1 MNLEVSGYGHSV
13 IEPSPRAPNQRG
25 QIVPLLAGVVTLV
38 AVCALGVAQ
47 IGRGAV
53 DRARAQN
60 AADAAA
66 LAAAI
71 TPDPSNA
78 RSLAAHI
85 SARNGAVL
93 VDEHR
98 VGGITIVRV
107 RLSDHE
113 ASAAATPVADGSP
126 DIP

>member
-1 MNLEVSGYGHSV
+1 M
-13 IEPSPRAPNQRG
+13 IESSSRTTKQCG
-25 QIVPLLAGVVTLV
+25 QVVPLLAGVVTLV
-38 AVCALGVAQ
+38 AVLALGVAH
-47 IGRGAV
+47 IGLGAV

-71 TPDPSNA
+71 TPDPSDA
-78 RSLAAHI
+78 RSVAAHV
-85 SARNGAVL
+85 SACNGAVL

-98 VGGITIVRV
+98 AEGITVVRV
-107 RLSDHE
+107 RLSGHE